1 MKPSSLDFS
10 IGISIGPPWPFPPQK
25 IGGIKNLR
33 LSQEG
38 SVGTRRSNYLN
49 KREYYCIAFRERR
62 FVGAQTSS
70 NAFCTVKSHG
80 VGRQAWHWQ
89 AEKSGV
95 ERSVTAGP
103 EPGRASSEQRG
114 HLSAR
119 NAFRRRRILPQRGSA
134 VAICGGCAQEPFRET
149 TTAEQQQ
156 RREQR
161 RRCRC
166 RWRREI

>member
-1 MKPSSLDFS
+1 MALSSPKNPGDQVSRSIQVFDFPKA
-10 IGISIGPPWPFPPQK
+10 ISRHEEKQLK
-25 IGGIKNLR
+25 
-33 LSQEG
+33 QEG
-38 SVGTRRSNYLN
+38 ILRVLF
-49 KREYYCIAFRERR
+49 AFRERR

-80 VGRQAWHWQ
+80 VGRQAWHRQ

-103 EPGRASSEQRG
+103 EPGRASSEQHG

-149 TTAEQQQ
+149 ITAVPRKSGTVSEDPFILL
-156 RREQR
+156 EDF
-161 RRCRC
+161 
-166 RWRREI
+166 